1 MDLHFHQKPRD
12 QKSMIPKFN
21 DNLIKQIDKIVL
33 LDNRRLSIADIIYIN
48 IGALN
53 VREQDRKRTVYFLL
67 GAMAGESTPRI
78 ALL

>member
-1 MDLHFHQKPRD
+1 
-12 QKSMIPKFN
+12 
-21 DNLIKQIDKIVL
+21 VL

-67 GAMAGESTPRI
+67 GAMPGEPTPRI